1 MGFGHRRFAA
11 HSGGGLA
18 VKTKRRGA
26 NVPSLTFLD
35 VITCGFGAILI
46 LLIIVKPT
54 PVNVVLVDEKLEL
67 EAEISATFDA
77 VSLLKTMW
85 EEIQSSIP
93 DPENKQDEGSD
104 SLEEIDASIRL
115 AKKKLT
121 DLQSDNE
128 GLELVRESLEKATI
142 QATTPVTRRSH
153 EIGGIPVDSEYV
165 IFIVDTSGSMKVIW
179 ERVIDVM
186 DKILEIH
193 PQVRGFQI
201 MNDNGMHLYRG
212 TRRNWLPD
220 TSASRKN
227 VKKSLR
233 NWDEFSNSSP
243 VEGLQ
248 TALNLYA
255 RKSDKISIYILGD
268 DFTGSSYDS
277 VIDTLDRMNFNSKTK
292 SAIVRVHSI
301 GFISEYGSERYATL
315 MRAVTERNRGAFLG
329 LPLE

>member
-1 MGFGHRRFAA
+1 M
-11 HSGGGLA
+11 
-18 VKTKRRGA
+18 KIKKRGA
-26 NVPSLTFLD
+26 DVLSLAFLD

-46 LLIIVKPT
+46 LLIITKPT
-54 PVNVVLVDEKLEL
+54 PVNVVLVDEKLES
-67 EAEISATFDA
+67 EAEISAAFDA
-77 VSLLKTMW
+77 VSQLKTMW

-93 DPENKQDEGSD
+93 DPEIKQDQGGD
-104 SLEEIDASIRL
+104 SLEEIDSSVML
-115 AKKKLT
+115 AKQKLM
-121 DLQSDNE
+121 DLQSDNQ
-128 GLELVRESLEKATI
+128 GLELVKQSLEKATI
-142 QATTPVTRRSH
+142 QATAPVEKRSP

-165 IFIVDTSGSMKVIW
+165 IFIVDTSGSMGSIW

-193 PQVRGFQI
+193 PTVRGFQV
-201 MNDNGMHLYRG
+201 MNDNGIHLFSG
-212 TRRNWLPD
+212 TKRRWLPD
-220 TSASRKN
+220 TSVSRRN
-227 VKKSLR
+227 VKRTLR
-233 NWDEFSNSSP
+233 NWREFSNSSP

-248 TALNLYA
+248 TALSLYA

-277 VIDTLDRMNFNSKTK
+277 VIDTLDSMNFSSKTK

-329 LPLE
+329 LPIE